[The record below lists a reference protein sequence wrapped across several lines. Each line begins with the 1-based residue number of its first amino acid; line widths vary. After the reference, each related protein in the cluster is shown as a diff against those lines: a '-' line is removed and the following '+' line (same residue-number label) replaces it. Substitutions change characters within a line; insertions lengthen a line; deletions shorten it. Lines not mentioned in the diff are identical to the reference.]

1 MRRSKK
7 SICKNIL
14 NKIVKKENYVSKIC
28 KGNCDISQG
37 LKLLRE
43 LEKQG
48 CVQIYK
54 EKNRDIVKL
63 RRKGFIFLEIE
74 PIKPIKPISNTKTLK
89 KNRPL
94 KKSINDLIKEYEED
108 IEIEDLEE

>member
-7 SICKNIL
+7 TICKNIL
-14 NKIVKKENYVSKIC
+14 NKIVRKENYVSKIC
-28 KGNCDISQG
+28 KGNCDVSQG

-48 CVQIYK
+48 CVQIFK

-63 RRKGFIFLEIE
+63 RKKGFIFLDIE
-74 PIKPIKPISNTKTLK
+74 PIKPIKNNTKTLK

-108 IEIEDLEE
+108 IDIEIIEE